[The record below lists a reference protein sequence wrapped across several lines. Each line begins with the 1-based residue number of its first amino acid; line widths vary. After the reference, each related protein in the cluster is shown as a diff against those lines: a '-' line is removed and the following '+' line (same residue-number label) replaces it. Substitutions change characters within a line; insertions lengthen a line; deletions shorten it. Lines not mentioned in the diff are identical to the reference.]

1 MEDEFPIKEIKIM
14 DGVYMWKPEKKP
26 TNDNNKDKD
35 KQKDNNNAN
44 ATAKDKNNEIKNKDN
59 NKNLIGNKSSIGENV
74 YLCKGKDEL
83 IKIYE
88 IEFEELGNRVLAL
101 FQSNEDMMEFDPND
115 YDLIQAREENLEL
128 IDKKIAE
135 MIKIQ
140 EKMNELCSYHPL
152 VTVDIFEYFGIGK
165 SPIEN
170 KENKEDKKDE
180 NNLVEVDNQDK
191 HINKENKINNNTN
204 NHENEIKEEKE
215 ENKIENIPKDKIE
228 NDNNNIITEIEL

>member
-14 DGVYMWKPEKKP
+14 DGVYMWKPEKKS
-26 TNDNNKDKD
+26 TNDNNKDKG

-59 NKNLIGNKSSIGENV
+59 NKNLIGNKSSIGENE

-83 IKIYE
+83 IKINE

-140 EKMNELCSYHPL
+140 EKMKELCSYHPL

-204 NHENEIKEEKE
+204 NDENEIKEEKE

>member
-83 IKIYE
+83 IKINE
-88 IEFEELGNRVLAL
+88 IEFEEFGNRVLAL

-140 EKMNELCSYHPL
+140 EKMKELCSYHPL

-170 KENKEDKKDE
+170 KENK
-180 NNLVEVDNQDK
+180 
-191 HINKENKINNNTN
+191 INNSIN
-204 NHENEIKEEKE
+204 NDENEIKEEKE

>member
-59 NKNLIGNKSSIGENV
+59 NKNLIGNKSSIGENE

-83 IKIYE
+83 IKINE

-140 EKMNELCSYHPL
+140 EKMKELCSYHPL

-170 KENKEDKKDE
+170 KENK
-180 NNLVEVDNQDK
+180 
-191 HINKENKINNNTN
+191 INNSIN
-204 NHENEIKEEKE
+204 NDENEIKEEKE

>member
-26 TNDNNKDKD
+26 TNNNNKDKD

-59 NKNLIGNKSSIGENV
+59 NKNLFGNKSSIGENE

-83 IKIYE
+83 IKINE

-140 EKMNELCSYHPL
+140 EKMKELCSYHPL

-170 KENKEDKKDE
+170 KENK
-180 NNLVEVDNQDK
+180 
-191 HINKENKINNNTN
+191 INNSIN
-204 NHENEIKEEKE
+204 NDENEIKEEKE

-228 NDNNNIITEIEL
+228 NDNEIITEIEL

>member
-26 TNDNNKDKD
+26 INDNNKDKD
-35 KQKDNNNAN
+35 KEKDNNNAN
-44 ATAKDKNNEIKNKDN
+44 DTIKDKNNEIKNKDN
-59 NKNLIGNKSSIGENV
+59 NKNLIGNKSSIGENE

-83 IKIYE
+83 IKINE

-140 EKMNELCSYHPL
+140 EKMKELCSYHPL

-165 SPIEN
+165 KSKEKNEN
-170 KENKEDKKDE
+170 KMYVENKKDD
-180 NNLVEVDNQDK
+180 LIEVNNQDK
-191 HINKENKINNNTN
+191 NNKIENKINNITN
-204 NHENEIKEEKE
+204 NENTIKEE
-215 ENKIENIPKDKIE
+215 NNIQNIPKDKIE
-228 NDNNNIITEIEL
+228 NDNEIITEIEL